1 MSGYAIPRPRFA
13 GPLITRKREEAEWE
27 RGPII
32 LLAVLL
38 SVLALYILGFAILV
52 GTSPLPSKP
61 ATPSVYPFSLLE
73 ADRAHLQIMSSE
85 TGSLMHMED
94 DPMWLR
100 ASDPLYLAQL
110 QQQMDDIDR
119 MLGKPVQP

>member
-13 GPLITRKREEAEWE
+13 GPIIRKREEAEWE

-38 SVLALYILGFAILV
+38 SVLALYILGFAILM
-52 GTSPLPSKP
+52 GASPMPSKAPVP
-61 ATPSVYPFSLLE
+61 AIYPYSLLE
-73 ADRAHLQIMSSE
+73 ADRAHLQFMSNE
-85 TGSLMHMED
+85 TGSLMHMEN
-94 DPMWLR
+94 DPMSLR
-100 ASDPLYLAQL
+100 ATDPLYLAQL
-110 QQQMDDIDR
+110 QQQMDEINR